1 MPSQQ
6 PLHASWIALLAITL
20 AGCGQPP
27 VDSAD
32 GRLPVFVGIPPLGC
46 LVEQIGGPHVSVS
59 VLVQPGQDPHTF
71 EPAPRQVVALSKAR
85 LFFEIGMPFE
95 STLLE
100 KIKQGNQRLAVVD
113 TASGIEKHAM
123 GAACGEQGHEH
134 AEEAYAG
141 EPDPHVWLSPPL
153 LKVMARNIAEALEQA
168 DPANA
173 RAYRTNLAA
182 LSARLDAL
190 HEKISRL
197 LAPYRGRAFYVF
209 HPGFGYFADA
219 YGLQQVAVEA
229 GGRSPTPK
237 QLQALIEQARE
248 DRIKVVFVQPQSP
261 QQSAQVIADAI
272 GGKVVA
278 IDGLAGNVSE
288 DIEDIAA
295 KMAAAMKGT

>member
-6 PLHASWIALLAITL
+6 PLHASWIALLAIAL

-32 GRLPVFVGIPPLGC
+32 GRLPVFVGIPPLGG
-46 LVEQIGGPHVSVS
+46 LVEQIGGPHVAVS

-71 EPAPRQVVALSKAR
+71 EPTPRQVVALSKAR

-95 STLLE
+95 STLVE
-100 KIKQGNQRLAVVD
+100 KIQQGNQRLAVVD
-113 TASGIEKHAM
+113 TTSGIQKHAM
-123 GAACGEQGHEH
+123 GAPCGEQGHEH
-134 AEEAYAG
+134 AEDANAG

-153 LKVMARNIAEALEQA
+153 LKLMARNIAAALQQA

-173 RAYRTNLAA
+173 REYQTNLAA
-182 LSARLDAL
+182 LSVRLDAL
-190 HEKISRL
+190 HEKISRM

-209 HPGFGYFADA
+209 HPSFGYFADA
-219 YGLQQVAVEA
+219 YGLKQVAVEA

-237 QLQALIEQARE
+237 QLQALIEQARK

-261 QQSAQVIADAI
+261 QQSAQVVADAI

-278 IDGLAGNVSE
+278 IDGLAGNVIE

>member
-1 MPSQQ
+1 
-6 PLHASWIALLAITL
+6 
-20 AGCGQPP
+20 
-27 VDSAD
+27 
-32 GRLPVFVGIPPLGC
+32 
-46 LVEQIGGPHVSVS
+46 
-59 VLVQPGQDPHTF
+59 LVQPGQDPHTF
-71 EPAPRQVVALSKAR
+71 EPAPRQVVALSRAR

-95 STLLE
+95 SALLE
-100 KIKQGNQRLAVVD
+100 KIQQSNQRLAMVD
-113 TASGIEKHAM
+113 TTSGIEKHAM
-123 GAACGEQGHEH
+123 GAPCGEDGHRH
-134 AEEAYAG
+134 AEDANGG

-153 LKVMARNIAEALEQA
+153 LKVMARNIAEALQQA

-182 LSARLDAL
+182 LLARLDAL
-190 HEKISRL
+190 HEKIDRL

-237 QLQALIEQARE
+237 QLQALIEQARK
-248 DRIKVVFVQPQSP
+248 DRIKVIFVQPQSP

>member
-1 MPSQQ
+1 
-6 PLHASWIALLAITL
+6 LGWIALLAITL

-32 GRLPVFVGIPPLGC
+32 GRLPVFVGIPPLGY
-46 LVEQIGGPHVSVS
+46 LVEQIGGPHVAVS

-71 EPAPRQVVALSKAR
+71 EPVPRQVAALSKAR
-85 LFFEIGMPFE
+85 LFFEISMPFE
-95 STLLE
+95 STLVE
-100 KIKQGNQRLAVVD
+100 KIKQSNQRLAVVD
-113 TASGIEKHAM
+113 TTSGIQKHAM
-123 GAACGEQGHEH
+123 GAPCGEQEHRH
-134 AEEAYAG
+134 AEDAHAG

-237 QLQALIEQARE
+237 QLQALIEQARK
-248 DRIKVVFVQPQSP
+248 DRIKVIFVQPQSP